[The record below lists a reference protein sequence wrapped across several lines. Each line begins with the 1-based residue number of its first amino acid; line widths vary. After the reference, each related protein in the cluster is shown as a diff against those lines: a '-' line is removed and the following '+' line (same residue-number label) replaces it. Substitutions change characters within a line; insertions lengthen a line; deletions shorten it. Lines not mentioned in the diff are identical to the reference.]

1 MSKKYLVISNC
12 KENVP
17 EFEGVFNTRKEA
29 ILYIAFRTDHFHDA
43 GERRK
48 AVENLINKEPAGDRS
63 CNFHIVGIAADQLK
77 PFPIKISKKN
87 AKTSAFIDTQF
98 ARKAEEK
105 RNLYSKIQDDS
116 SDSSEDSE
124 EEPQASRKTKSL
136 EQMDR

>member
-12 KENVP
+12 KENEP

-43 GERRK
+43 SERRK
-48 AVENLINKEPAGDRS
+48 AVEKLINKEPAGDRS
-63 CNFHIVGIAADQLK
+63 CNFHIAGIAADQLK

-98 ARKAEEK
+98 AKKAEEK
-105 RNLYSKIQDDS
+105 RNRYSKIQDDS
-116 SDSSEDSE
+116 SEEDSE